1 MECIEPY
8 SDDNMVYDDITG
20 RYILTEK
27 AFTDFGYDLRSQIM
41 DGGYTS
47 PDNIIKGFFR
57 TVSDMVYAYIH
68 SFSGN
73 TPRQDKLIACVPS
86 LRGIIMRAM
95 LYQAAY
101 YYFNGNGWLS
111 TKPEERAAA
120 IDMIGQDILAQTV
133 PELGT
138 SILYSGARIF
148 RL

>member
-8 SDDNMVYDDITG
+8 SDDNMVYDEITG

-73 TPRQDKLIACVPS
+73 TTRQDKLIACVPS
-86 LRGIIMRAM
+86 LRDIIMRAM
-95 LYQAAY
+95 LYQAVY
-101 YYFNGNGWLS
+101 VYFNGNLSLS

-120 IDMIGQDILAQTV
+120 IDMTCQDMLAQTV

-148 RL
+148 GL